1 MQKKVRLQIDNNS
14 HLSIDIGGGTSSSL
28 RLLVAF
34 AYENPVTLTLPVAS
48 SKDDTVWAQVPRER
62 DLRQASS
69 WETFEP
75 TLLEDATDVLGL
87 PEHYDVYLLPPT
99 PHAVVELLESGDN
112 TFPTYVSKTVLK
124 PGESINEEVNIEVGV
139 DTWTFYVPYPP
150 GSEFWASSP
159 FLPFFEK
166 GEWDSDFV
174 LVGIAALASTSGT
187 AELLGFVP
195 FPSTSHWVSPMS
207 F

>member
-1 MQKKVRLQIDNNS
+1 
-14 HLSIDIGGGTSSSL
+14 
-28 RLLVAF
+28 
-34 AYENPVTLTLPVAS
+34 
-48 SKDDTVWAQVPRER
+48 
-62 DLRQASS
+62 
-69 WETFEP
+69 
-75 TLLEDATDVLGL
+75 
-87 PEHYDVYLLPPT
+87 
-99 PHAVVELLESGDN
+99 
-112 TFPTYVSKTVLK
+112 VLK
-124 PGESINEEVNIEVGV
+124 PGESINEEVDIEVGV

-159 FLPFFEK
+159 FLPLFEK

-187 AELLGFVP
+187 AELLGFAP